1 MTKSEFYKKWY
12 TREGQER
19 DLNQQGYPNLSFMGE
34 IITTEDQWT
43 AFLENE
49 LELEDFARLDEEACG
64 IMGVTYAKPY
74 TLSRDYPNEGDQ
86 LDGIYKA
93 LIAVQASG
101 IDLGTDATAYLDSV
115 TAVKTEFPKN

>member
-1 MTKSEFYKKWY
+1 MTKSEFYKIWY
-12 TREGQER
+12 TRNET
-19 DLNQQGYPNLSFMGE
+19 DLNSQGYPDIVMGE
-34 IITTEDQWT
+34 GKITTEEQWT

-64 IMGVTYAKPY
+64 IMGVTYDKPY
-74 TLSRDYPNEGDQ
+74 TLSREYPNEGDQ

-93 LIAVQASG
+93 LMAVQASG

>member
-1 MTKSEFYKKWY
+1 MTKSEFYKIWY
-12 TREGQER
+12 TRNET
-19 DLNQQGYPNLSFMGE
+19 DLNTQGYPDIIFLGE
-34 IITTEDQWT
+34 NITTEDQWT
-43 AFLENE
+43 AFLKDE

-64 IMGVTYAKPY
+64 IMGVTYDKPY
-74 TLSRDYPNEGDQ
+74 TLSRMYPTDGDQ

-93 LIAVQASG
+93 LMAVQASG

>member
-1 MTKSEFYKKWY
+1 MTKSEFYKIWY
-12 TREGQER
+12 TRNEI
-19 DLNQQGYPNLSFMGE
+19 DLNSHGYPDIVMGE
-34 IITTEDQWT
+34 GKITTEEQWT

-64 IMGVTYAKPY
+64 IMGVTYDKPH
-74 TLSRDYPNEGDQ
+74 TLSREYPNEGDQ

-93 LIAVQASG
+93 LMAVQASG

-115 TAVKTEFPKN
+115 TTVKTEFPKN

>member
-1 MTKSEFYKKWY
+1 MNKSEFYKIWY

-19 DLNQQGYPNLSFMGE
+19 DLNPEGYPNLSFMGE
-34 IITTEDQWT
+34 NITTEDQWT
-43 AFLENE
+43 AFLEDE
-49 LELEDFARLDEEACG
+49 LELEDFARLDEDACE
-64 IMGVTYAKPY
+64 IMGVTYSKPY
-74 TLSRDYPNEGDQ
+74 TLSREYPFQGDQ

-115 TAVKTEFPKN
+115 TSVKTEFPKN